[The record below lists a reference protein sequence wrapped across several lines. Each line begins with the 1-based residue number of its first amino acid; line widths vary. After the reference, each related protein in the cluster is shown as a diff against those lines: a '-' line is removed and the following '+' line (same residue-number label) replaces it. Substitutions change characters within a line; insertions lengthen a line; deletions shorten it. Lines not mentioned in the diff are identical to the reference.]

1 MSSANRVGVGFDA
14 HAFREGRKLVLG
26 GVEIP
31 HKAGLEGH
39 SDADVLVHAVMD
51 ALLGAVG
58 EREIGFHFPDTDERF
73 KGISSMELLARVME
87 VVRGKG
93 YRVVNLDCV
102 VIAQEP
108 RLSPYLEEIERRL
121 AEATG
126 VEGEAVAVKPTTTEG
141 MGFTGRSEGIAAVA
155 VVLVERVGS

>member
-126 VEGEAVAVKPTTTEG
+126 VGGEAVAVKPTTTEG